1 MSSRMG
7 MSKLSSAL
15 LSTPRGPQGSLP
27 AHTDR
32 QAAALEQTHL
42 ADQRRVSSQS
52 EELGVCTFPVELQRP
67 QQADRLQHLSD
78 VHLQTALQLD
88 EEPADL
94 RVDLPVFG
102 PGDGT
107 CLGLVGGGGGG
118 IPANPSFSF
127 HLQTRHS
134 KTKVRDEQ
142 RLHSFELYNEE

>member
-32 QAAALEQTHL
+32 QQPSSRHTWPTRQVTVCRTA
-42 ADQRRVSSQS
+42 RKVSSQS
-52 EELGVCTFPVELQRP
+52 EKLGVCTFPVELQGA
-67 QQADRLQHLSD
+67 QQADRLQHLGD

-102 PGDGT
+102 PEDGT
-107 CLGLVGGGGGG
+107 CLGLVGGWWWWGGGSPL
-118 IPANPSFSF
+118 ILYSHFI
-127 HLQTRHS
+127 S
-134 KTKVRDEQ
+134 KQDTQ
-142 RLHSFELYNEE
+142 RQK